1 MTNRR
6 NFLLGAGAC
15 GIGLAAPAH
24 AATPRGLTIE
34 NITVLPMTGAAPI
47 PGASV
52 TVTNGRIEA
61 IHTGRSMRPRGHTR
75 IDGSGQY
82 LIPGLTDAHA
92 HLDADDML
100 KYFLAALKVDLAPAP
115 VRTQDAVLPYLANG
129 VLQIVNLSATPDGF
143 SQKREIASGKVLGPR
158 IVSAAMIDGAGPSWP
173 EGMTRI
179 ARNAQEG
186 RAAVRQAAADG
197 YQMIKP
203 YSALDL
209 DTFTAIIDEARKLN
223 LPVAG
228 HIPGRGKG
236 ITEKFF
242 QPGFGM
248 VAHAEEFAQHTREP
262 DIAAIPR
269 YVAMARASGTGLIA
283 TLTLDD
289 RLLEEVRDPASLKAR
304 TDLAW
309 LHPTARRIVLERNPY
324 VARRSP
330 GFIAAL
336 ERIVAFNKLLVKAF
350 ADAGI
355 PILAGTDSG
364 VPGLAPGFALHD
376 ELAALVAAGLSNQQ
390 ALIAAT
396 AAPGAWLKS
405 QTGTVAVGQ
414 HADLLLLEADPLADI
429 ANTRKISAI
438 VVGGRYVARA
448 ELDRRMT
455 ALAAR

>member
-15 GIGLAAPAH
+15 ALTIPAL
-24 AATPRGLTIE
+24 AATPPGLVIE
-34 NITVLPMTGAAPI
+34 NVTILPMTGGAPI

-52 TVTNGRIEA
+52 IVTAGRIAA
-61 IHTGRSMRPRGHTR
+61 IATGRTPIPRSHTR
-75 IDGSGQY
+75 IDGGGKY
-82 LIPGLTDAHA
+82 LMPGLTDAHA
-92 HLDADDML
+92 HLEADDVL
-100 KYFLAALKVDLAPAP
+100 RFFLAAMKADVTPQP

-129 VLQIVNLSATPDGF
+129 VLQLVNLSATPDGF
-143 SQKREIASGKVLGPR
+143 KQKREIASGKVLGPR
-158 IVSAAMIDGAGPSWP
+158 IVSAAMIDGAPNWP
-173 EGMTRI
+173 VGMTRI
-179 ARNAQEG
+179 AKTPEEG
-186 RAAVRQAAADG
+186 RAAVRQAKAEG

-228 HIPGRGKG
+228 HIPAREKG
-236 ITEKFF
+236 ITGKFF

-248 VAHAEEFAQHTREP
+248 VAHAEEFAQHTKLP

-269 YVAMARASGTGLIA
+269 YVEMAKASGTGLIA
-283 TLTLDD
+283 TLTLDE

-309 LHPTARRIVLERNPY
+309 LHPTARRVALEHNPY

-336 ERIVAFNKLLVKAF
+336 ERIIAFNRALVKAF
-350 ADAGI
+350 ADAGL
-355 PILAGTDSG
+355 PILTGTDSG
-364 VPGLAPGFALHD
+364 VPGMAPGFSLHD
-376 ELAALVAAGLSNQQ
+376 ELAALTAAGLTNEQ

-396 AAPGAWLKS
+396 AAPGAWLKN

-414 HADLLLLEADPLADI
+414 HADLLLLDADPLADI
-429 ANTRKISAI
+429 ANTRKIADI
-438 VVGGRYVARA
+438 VVGGRPVTRA
-448 ELDRRMT
+448 ELDRRMA
-455 ALAAR
+455 ALAAKAA

>member
-1 MTNRR
+1 
-6 NFLLGAGAC
+6 
-15 GIGLAAPAH
+15 
-24 AATPRGLTIE
+24 
-34 NITVLPMTGAAPI
+34 MTGAAPI
-47 PGASV
+47 RNASV
-52 TVTNGRIEA
+52 TITNGRIAA
-61 IHTGRSMRPRGHTR
+61 IQTGPARPRGHRR
-75 IDGSGQY
+75 IDGTGKY
-82 LIPGLTDAHA
+82 LTPGLTDAHV

-100 KYFLAALKVDLAPAP
+100 RYFLAALKVDLKPEP
-115 VRTQDAVLPYLANG
+115 VHTQDAVLPYIANG
-129 VLQIVNLSATPDGF
+129 VLQLVNMSATTDGF
-143 SQKREIASGKVLGPR
+143 AQKREIASGKVLGPR
-158 IVSAAMIDGAGPSWP
+158 IVSAAMIDGTPNWP
-173 EGMTRI
+173 VGMTRI
-179 ARNAQEG
+179 ARTPEEG

-209 DTFTAIIDEARKLN
+209 ETFTAIIDEAKKLN

-248 VAHAEEFAQHTREP
+248 VAHAEEFAQHTKVP

-269 YVAMARASGTGLIA
+269 YVEMARASGTGLIA

-289 RLLEEVRDPASLKAR
+289 RLLQEVRDPDSLKTR

-309 LHPTARRIVLERNPY
+309 LHPTARRVVLEHNPY

-336 ERIVAFNKLLVKAF
+336 ERVVDFNRLLVKAF

-355 PILAGTDSG
+355 PVLAGTDSG
-364 VPGLAPGFALHD
+364 VAGLAPGFALHD
-376 ELAALVAAGLSNQQ
+376 ELEALVAAGLSNEQ
-390 ALIAAT
+390 ALAAAT

-414 HADLLLLEADPLADI
+414 QADLLLLEADPLADI
-429 ANTRKISAI
+429 ANTRKISA
-438 VVGGRYVARA
+438 VVAGGRMIARA

-455 ALAAR
+455 ALAAKAA

>member
-6 NFLLGAGAC
+6 NFLLGAGA
-15 GIGLAAPAH
+15 LATPALAFPAR
-24 AATPRGLTIE
+24 AATPPGLIIE
-34 NITVLPMTGAAPI
+34 NVTLLPMTGAAPI
-47 PGASV
+47 PSATV
-52 TVTNGRIEA
+52 TVTGGRIAA
-61 IHTGRSMRPRGHTR
+61 IHTGRIARPRTHMR
-75 IDGSGQY
+75 IDGSGKY
-82 LIPGLTDAHA
+82 LMPGLTDAHA
-92 HLDADDML
+92 HLEARDVL
-100 KYFLAALKVDLAPAP
+100 GFFLAALKIDIKPEP

-129 VLQIVNLSATPDGF
+129 VLQLINMAATPDGF
-143 SQKREIASGKVLGPR
+143 AQKRDIASGKVLGPR

-173 EGMTRI
+173 VGMTRV
-179 ARNAQEG
+179 ARNAEEG
-186 RAAVRQAAADG
+186 RASVRQAKADG

-228 HIPGRGKG
+228 HIPARGKG

-248 VAHAEEFAQHTREP
+248 VAHAEEFAQRSNPP

-269 YVAMARASGTGLIA
+269 YVEMAKASGAGLIA
-283 TLTLDD
+283 TLTLDE

-304 TDLAW
+304 PELAW
-309 LHPTARRIVLERNPY
+309 LHPTARRVALEHNPY

-330 GFIAAL
+330 GFIAHL
-336 ERIVAFNKLLVKAF
+336 EKIIVFNRLLVKAF

-364 VPGLAPGFALHD
+364 VPGMAPGFALHD
-376 ELAALVAAGLSNQQ
+376 ELAALVAAGLTSSQ
-390 ALIAAT
+390 ALTAAT

-405 QTGTVAVGQ
+405 ATGMVEVGQ
-414 HADLLLLEADPLADI
+414 HADLLLLDADPLADI

-438 VVGGRYVARA
+438 VMGGRHVARA
-448 ELDRRMT
+448 ELDRRMA
-455 ALAAR
+455 ALAQ